1 MKIDFSKLPFKNRAF
16 SEKPMT
22 FWETE
27 PKQLLSAIMDL
38 IAIETGDRTARENWQ
53 KAQVSNLLK
62 HAYERSPFWRSR
74 IDTRKLNNIRLADVP
89 VLTRAE
95 VRQQVKTEGSL
106 LREQD
111 GFMVAPHST
120 SGSSGT
126 PVEFFVSNMNS
137 EYNSVRSLAQYFME
151 DRDLSLNRTR
161 FRSSKEKL
169 RNGFRVQTGE
179 TWLGPLG
186 NVFRSGIDKTIE
198 QFKPNREKLLQ
209 ELAQNPIGYL
219 VIQPRLI
226 EVLFQ
231 NEDLSFLSECG
242 TKMVTLV
249 TEEADTLLRQRL
261 CSQQILVR
269 SNYSS
274 EELGYIGT
282 ECEFFPEH
290 YHVTHSNVIVE
301 VDPDDT
307 ISVNSSKLGRV
318 LVTHL
323 HSYATPFI
331 RYDIG
336 DFATLSDGCKCGH
349 NGPTLTNIVGQHKR
363 LLKRQDGSVAT
374 FSMKAG
380 NILKIVECEEYRIR
394 QTGVTV
400 IELELGGLDSISPNQ
415 ADALTKLFKKYAGD
429 EFEIRIR
436 AVPRIDWG
444 QDRKKLGFR
453 SELF

>member
-1 MKIDFSKLPFKNRAF
+1 
-16 SEKPMT
+16 
-22 FWETE
+22 
-27 PKQLLSAIMDL
+27 
-38 IAIETGDRTARENWQ
+38 
-53 KAQVSNLLK
+53 
-62 HAYERSPFWRSR
+62 
-74 IDTRKLNNIRLADVP
+74 
-89 VLTRAE
+89 
-95 VRQQVKTEGSL
+95 
-106 LREQD
+106 
-111 GFMVAPHST
+111 
-120 SGSSGT
+120 
-126 PVEFFVSNMNS
+126 
-137 EYNSVRSLAQYFME
+137 
-151 DRDLSLNRTR
+151 
-161 FRSSKEKL
+161 
-169 RNGFRVQTGE
+169 
-179 TWLGPLG
+179 
-186 NVFRSGIDKTIE
+186 
-198 QFKPNREKLLQ
+198 
-209 ELAQNPIGYL
+209 
-219 VIQPRLI
+219 
-226 EVLFQ
+226 
-231 NEDLSFLSECG
+231 
-242 TKMVTLV
+242 MVTLV

-349 NGPTLTNIVGQHKR
+349 NGPTLTNIVGQQKR

-394 QTGVTV
+394 QTGVTI